1 MYEKPQYLTP
11 DGYRRTSKNPF
22 KSGIPFKE
30 AVQRLAE
37 ADKTKPLV
45 TKDQTVSTNSDSLK
59 IKPHVAHFLKLK
71 QGSGVIKKQPVIS
84 EKAALLIAE
93 AIRNLLK
100 SK

>member
-1 MYEKPQYLTP
+1 MYEKPLYLTP
-11 DGYRRTSKNPF
+11 DGYRRTPKNPF
-22 KSGIPFKE
+22 KSAIPFKE

-37 ADKTKPLV
+37 TDKTKSMAI
-45 TKDQTVSTNSDSLK
+45 KDPATNASADPLK
-59 IKPHVAHFLKLK
+59 IKPHIARFLKSK
-71 QGSGVIKKQPVIS
+71 QGGAIKKQPVIS

>member
-1 MYEKPQYLTP
+1 MFEKPQYLTP
-11 DGYRRTSKNPF
+11 DGYRRTPKNPF

-30 AVQRLAE
+30 AVQRLAD
-37 ADKTKPLV
+37 ADKTKTPV
-45 TKDQTVSTNSDSLK
+45 PKVPATKAGTDPLK

-71 QGSGVIKKQPVIS
+71 QVGVLKKQPVIS

>member
-11 DGYRRTSKNPF
+11 DGYRRTQKNPF

-30 AVQRLAE
+30 AVQRFAE
-37 ADKTKPLV
+37 NDKTKP
-45 TKDQTVSTNSDSLK
+45 TDSKDPATNSSVDPLK
-59 IKPHVAHFLKLK
+59 IKPHIARFLKLK
-71 QGSGVIKKQPVIS
+71 QGGVTKKQPVIS
-84 EKAALLIAE
+84 DKAALLIAE